1 MSSYT
6 YPKDE
11 ENKLSSKGELVFQNM
26 EITGTKT
33 FVNGKHKYSML
44 VYHKDRLF
52 PILLK
57 IKEELLKQ
65 GYILLVKYSIDNAP
79 GHADNLFW
87 EVITNFLVHKI
98 GL

>member
-1 MSSYT
+1 MKRKRNTYKRKYNEDMTSYT

-11 ENKLSSKGELVFQNM
+11 ENKYRSKQDLVFQNM

-33 FVNGKHKYSML
+33 FVNWKHKYSML

-57 IKEELLKQ
+57 I
-65 GYILLVKYSIDNAP
+65 N
-79 GHADNLFW
+79 
-87 EVITNFLVHKI
+87 
-98 GL
+98 